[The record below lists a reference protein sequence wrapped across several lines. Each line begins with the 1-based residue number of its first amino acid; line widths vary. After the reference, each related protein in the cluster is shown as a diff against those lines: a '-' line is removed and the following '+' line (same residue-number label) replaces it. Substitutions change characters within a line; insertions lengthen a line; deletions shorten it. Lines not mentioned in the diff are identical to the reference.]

1 MGDKDILNR
10 MITNGKNECFTTL
23 QDHKPNFKNN
33 LKVRLM
39 NPAINEI
46 GLISKNI
53 LDKINYKLRDSLRL
67 TVERQK

>member
-1 MGDKDILNR
+1 MGDKDILNG
-10 MITNGKNECFTTL
+10 MLTNDKNESFTTL

-53 LDKINYKLRDSLRL
+53 LDKINYKLRHSLRL
-67 TVERQK
+67 AMERYK